1 MKISIIG
8 AGNVGGLT
16 AMRLA
21 EAGFGDIV
29 LADITKGL
37 ALGKAFDLEDAG
49 SVLKYNYCIRGTD
62 DIEDTKNS
70 DIIIITAGLTRKLG
84 MSREDLLNRNAEI
97 LKGVCLK
104 IKKISSQAILIVVT
118 NPLDLM
124 TYLVLKITG
133 FKSNRVFGM
142 GPNLDTARFANLI
155 SKELNIPNTDIEA
168 CVIGSHGE
176 GMLPLARF
184 TTVKGMALNELLDDE
199 KIKVITKK
207 TLERGLE
214 IVSLL
219 RSGSAYLAP
228 SQAIA
233 TVVRIILKDEKRII
247 GVSAYLN
254 GEYGINDTC
263 IGVPCRIG
271 KDGIEKI
278 IELELNKEERLL
290 FFKSAESIR
299 KNLGLI
305 KPFCDGL
312 L

>member
-1 MKISIIG
+1 
-8 AGNVGGLT
+8 
-16 AMRLA
+16 MRLA

-49 SVLKYNYCIRGTD
+49 SVLKYNYCIRGTND
-62 DIEDTKNS
+62 MEDTKNS
-70 DIIIITAGLTRKLG
+70 DIIIITAGLPRKPG

-124 TYLVLKITG
+124 TYLVLKVTG

-155 SKELNIPNTDIEA
+155 SKELNIPNIDIEA

-184 TTVKGMALNELLDDE
+184 TTVKGTALNELLDAE

-219 RSGSAYLAP
+219 GSGSAYFAP

-278 IELELNKEERLL
+278 IEFELNKEERLL
-290 FFKSAESIR
+290 FLKSAESTR

-312 L
+312 